1 MKLRLILIISV
12 CINVALAG
20 AYFVSKRST
29 PVAEPAADSAV
40 PAKPTKN
47 ERARRAHVDVAG
59 SQTNGFRWGSV
70 ESDDYREYIENL
82 RAIGCPE
89 ETVRDIIIADVN
101 KLYAGR
107 LLALYPSPSDFKFW
121 QTEDRNNR
129 TERRDRERKRREIEE
144 EKRQL
149 IKELLGVDLES
160 EMAKWEGRP
169 DGDAWRLGFLSPEKQ
184 QAVQAL
190 QQKFEE
196 MQRALF
202 NEMREGGG
210 PPSPETRAK
219 MLAMRAQ
226 REAELAALLSPQE
239 FQEYQLRNSNTAR
252 NMRDSLASFS
262 PSEDEFRKIFEARK
276 AFDDQYGFA
285 RGGGDEAAREQ
296 RRLAQQQLDDQLRS
310 VLGEDRYAQYHMAQD
325 DRYREI
331 YDFTQRSN
339 LPKETAKTIYDI
351 QNTAEQ
357 QRREVLNNQNI
368 PQDQRNATLAQM
380 AEEIKTTL
388 QATMTPEV
396 YAQYLRDD
404 GRWVGQFAN
413 GGRRGEGT
421 STGGFRGEG
430 GPRGDRRFERF
441 GGGVRGPG
449 GPR

>member
-12 CINVALAG
+12 CVNLALAG

-29 PVAEPAADSAV
+29 PVAEPTADASA
-40 PAKPTKN
+40 PAKATKS
-47 ERARRAHVDVAG
+47 ERARRTQLTGVAG
-59 SQTNGFRWGSV
+59 DTNGFRWGSV

-89 ETVRDIIIADVN
+89 ETIRDIIIADVN

-121 QTEDRNNR
+121 QTEDRTNR
-129 TERRDRERKRREIEE
+129 TDRRDRDRKRREIEE

-160 EMAKWEGRP
+160 EMARWEGRP

-184 QAVQAL
+184 QAVHAL

-219 MLAMRAQ
+219 MTAMRAQ

-262 PSEDEFRKIFEARK
+262 PSEDEFKKIFDARK

-285 RGGGDEAAREQ
+285 RGGGDDAAREQ
-296 RRLAQQQLDDQLRS
+296 RRIAQQQLDDQLRA

-339 LPKETAKTIYDI
+339 LPIETAKAIYDI

-357 QRREVLNNQNI
+357 QRRDVLNNQNI
-368 PQDQRNATLAQM
+368 PQDQRAATLAQM
-380 AEEIKTTL
+380 RDEIKTTL
-388 QATMTPEV
+388 QATMTPEA
-396 YAQYLRDD
+396 YAQYLRGD
-404 GRWVGQFAN
+404 GSWVNRFSSTEN
-413 GGRRGEGT
+413 RGGPGGP
-421 STGGFRGEG
+421 GGFRGEG
-430 GPRGDRRFERF
+430 GPRGDRRFDR
-441 GGGVRGPG
+441 GGGNRGQG